1 MLLSFGNE
9 RGVWKP
15 RHVKSEEYWNGVTI
29 TKLWEGICGD
39 LLPLME
45 TVTNYDDASKPS
57 SKHESRPGDLR
68 WRTCH
73 DRLAKEVFKR
83 LEI

>member
-1 MLLSFGNE
+1 
-9 RGVWKP
+9 
-15 RHVKSEEYWNGVTI
+15 
-29 TKLWEGICGD
+29 
-39 LLPLME
+39 ME

-57 SKHESRPGDLR
+57 SKHTSRPGDLR

-73 DRLAKEVFKR
+73 DRLAKEVLKR